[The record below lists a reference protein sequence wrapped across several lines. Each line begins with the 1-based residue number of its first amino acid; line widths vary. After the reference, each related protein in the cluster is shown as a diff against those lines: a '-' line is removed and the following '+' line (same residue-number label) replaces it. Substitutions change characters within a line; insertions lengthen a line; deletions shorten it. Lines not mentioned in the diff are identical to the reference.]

1 MSEETNEDLIK
12 QMQLAQSWSPNDI
25 LYFGPMRRAIALY
38 GPVTR
43 ETTFPL
49 ISQVL
54 ELEQQQPGIP
64 IRFHINTE
72 GGSLSDALALYDALR
87 GITAPIITITTGMCA
102 SAGLLLLAAGD
113 LRLATPN
120 TVFFYHE
127 PILPLDQI
135 DSVKNLEQTSQAYKM
150 CKQTYENIIKN
161 RTGITDKVWMDEFD
175 GETSKYF
182 HVEDALKHN
191 FIDDVVEHAKRELVI
206 KMEETDGE

>member
-1 MSEETNEDLIK
+1 MSEETTPEQQMK
-12 QMQLAQSWSPNDI
+12 MMQLAQSWSPNDI
-25 LYFGPMRRAIALY
+25 LYFGPLRRAIALY

-43 ETTFPL
+43 ETVFPL

-87 GITAPIITITTGMCA
+87 GVTSPIIAITTGMCA

-127 PILPLDQI
+127 PILPLEEI
-135 DSVKNLEQTSQAYKM
+135 NSLKNLRQTSEAYNM
-150 CKQTYENIIKN
+150 CKNSYESIIKN
-161 RTGITDKVWMDEFD
+161 RTGITDKVWLSEFD

-182 HVEDALKHN
+182 NVDQALKYN
-191 FIDDVVEHAKRELVI
+191 FIDDTIPHAKRETII
-206 KMEETDGE
+206 KQEEN